1 MMFVAGLKDNKSTA
15 EAKKL
20 VAKYF
25 GGRDPILQGVAPP
38 DDPMPLNFPQHA
50 QAAIQRVFADCA
62 ADSGC
67 HAAFPDLHLTI
78 EDLIADGDLV
88 VARMTLHGTHQGSF
102 QGLAPTNKHVSVF
115 AVDVVRIQ
123 DGRFREH
130 WGGPDMLPLL
140 QQLGAT
146 VSTDGPR

>member
-1 MMFVAGLKDNKSTA
+1 MRAEENRSLVRRYVEEVLNDGKLELLDDLVLPKYKRYLLPTASPLTAAAQKQRLAG
-15 EAKKL
+15 
-20 VAKYF
+20 F
-25 GGRDPILQGVAPP
+25 
-38 DDPMPLNFPQHA
+38 
-50 QAAIQRVFADCA
+50 
-62 ADSGC
+62 

-88 VARMTLHGTHQGSF
+88 AVRMTLHGTHQGNF